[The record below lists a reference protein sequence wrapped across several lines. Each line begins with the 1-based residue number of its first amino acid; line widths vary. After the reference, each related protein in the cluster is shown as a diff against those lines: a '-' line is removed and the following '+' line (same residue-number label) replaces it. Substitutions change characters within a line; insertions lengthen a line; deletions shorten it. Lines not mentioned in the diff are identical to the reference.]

1 MNLNASQGCSRA
13 DHKWVFVAVPAIA
26 IGLAI
31 WAWFGVIRYHV
42 IPKRFGVVVPGHIY
56 RSGQISA
63 PLIKKTLTKHN
74 IRVIIDLTSADPN
87 NHDKLAEEKTAAE
100 LNIKVLRFPMSGNG
114 TGDVN
119 DYTDAVIAIANA
131 EKQNL
136 PVLVHCVA
144 GAMRTGG
151 VIATYRL
158 LVQKIDPNIVEDEM
172 EKYGCRIDDEK
183 TVLRSFLNDNMAE
196 FAIRLKQAGVIDQI
210 PATIPQIPQ
219 D

>member
-1 MNLNASQGCSRA
+1 MNLNPSSR
-13 DHKWVFVAVPAIA
+13 HKWVFVAVPAIV

-42 IPKRFGVVVPGHIY
+42 IPKRFGIVVPGHIY

-63 PLIKKTLTKHN
+63 PLIKKILIKYN

-87 NHDKLAEEKTAAE
+87 DRDKQAEKKAAAE

-114 TGDVN
+114 TGDIN
-119 DYTDAVIAIANA
+119 DYASAIAAIANT

-136 PVLVHCVA
+136 PVLVHCAA

-172 EKYGCRIDDEK
+172 EKYGCAIDDK
-183 TVLRSFLNDNMAE
+183 PVLRSFLNDNMAGL
-196 FAIRLKQAGVIDQI
+196 AMRLKQAEVIDQI
-210 PATIPQIPQ
+210 PAAIPQIPR

>member
-1 MNLNASQGCSRA
+1 MNVNDSKVYSTTR
-13 DHKWVFVAVPAIA
+13 HKWIFVAVPAIV

-31 WAWFGVIRYHV
+31 WAWFGIIRYHV

-63 PLIKKTLTKHN
+63 PLIKKTLTKYN
-74 IRVIIDLTSADPN
+74 IRVIIDLTSFDPN

-119 DYTDAVIAIANA
+119 DYADAVIAIANA
-131 EKQNL
+131 EQQNL
-136 PVLVHCVA
+136 PVLVHCAA
-144 GAMRTGG
+144 GSYRTGG
-151 VIATYRL
+151 IIAMYRL
-158 LVQKIDPNIVEDEM
+158 LVQKIAPNVVEDEI
-172 EKYGCRIDDEK
+172 EKYGCPIDDK
-183 TVLRSFLNDNMAE
+183 PVLRSFLNDNIPKL
-196 FAIRLKQAGVIDQI
+196 AIRLKQAGVIDQI
-210 PATIPQIPQ
+210 PATIPQIPR

>member
-1 MNLNASQGCSRA
+1 MNLNASSRA
-13 DHKWVFVAVPAIA
+13 GHKWIFVVVPAIV

-31 WAWFGVIRYHV
+31 WAWFGIIRYN
-42 IPKRFGVVVPGHIY
+42 ILPKRFGVVVPGHIY

-63 PLIKKTLTKHN
+63 PIIKKILTKHN
-74 IRVIIDLTSADPN
+74 IRVIIDLTSNDPN
-87 NHDKLAEEKTAAE
+87 DHDKLTEEKTAAE

-119 DYTDAVIAIANA
+119 DYADAVIAIANA

-136 PVLVHCVA
+136 PVLVHCAA

-158 LVQKIDPNIVEDEM
+158 LVQKTDPTIVEDEM
-172 EKYGCRIDDEK
+172 EKYGCRIDNQK
-183 TVLRSFLNDNMAE
+183 TALRSFLNDNMTE
-196 FAIRLKQAGVIDQI
+196 LAIRLKQAGVIDQI
-210 PATIPQIPQ
+210 PATIPQIPR

>member
-1 MNLNASQGCSRA
+1 MNLNASKIYSRTG
-13 DHKWVFVAVPAIA
+13 HKWVFFAVPAIV

-31 WAWFGVIRYHV
+31 WAWFGFIKYHFV
-42 IPKRFGVVVPGHIY
+42 PKNFGVVEQGRIY

-63 PLIKKTLTKHN
+63 PLIKKILTEYN
-74 IRVIIDLTSADPN
+74 IRVIINLTSMGPN
-87 NHDKLAEEKTAAE
+87 NPDKLAEEKAAAK

-114 TGDVN
+114 TGDIN
-119 DYTDAVIAIANA
+119 DYATAVASIVNA

-144 GAMRTGG
+144 GAARTGG

-158 LVQKIDPNIVEDEM
+158 LVEKKDPNIVEDEM
-172 EKYGCRIDDEK
+172 EKYRYAVDK
-183 TVLRSFLNDNMAE
+183 KPTLRLFLNNNMAE
-196 FAIRLKQAGVIDQI
+196 FAMRLERAGVIDQI
-210 PATIPQIPQ
+210 PAMIPQIPQ